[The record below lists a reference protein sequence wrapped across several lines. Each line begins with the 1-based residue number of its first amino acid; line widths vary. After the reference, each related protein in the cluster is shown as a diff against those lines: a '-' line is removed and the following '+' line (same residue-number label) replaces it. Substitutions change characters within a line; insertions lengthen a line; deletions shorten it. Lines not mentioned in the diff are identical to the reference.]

1 MKITKSQIKKFVEEY
16 YAIENIYN
24 NKNKNIAIHRG
35 YFFYLCYKYSTDVIN
50 TKELAD
56 FIGLKQHGTVINML
70 NKIKH
75 GLMYDKRVKLEL
87 SAIEHQF
94 KKTFEVENFI
104 IEVHT
109 YSSLKLKRKL
119 IDVKMDNIRKQ
130 QKIRNI
136 ERELK
141 RIKSIEIN

>member
-1 MKITKSQIKKFVEEY
+1 MKITKSQIKKFVEQY
-16 YAIENIYN
+16 YNIGDIYN
-24 NKNKNIAIHRG
+24 NYNQKYSKHRG
-35 YFFYLCYKYSTDVIN
+35 YFFYLCYKYSTDIIN

-70 NKIKH
+70 NKIEY

-87 SAIEHQF
+87 SAIENQF
-94 KKTFEVENFI
+94 NKTFEVEKFI

-109 YSSLKLKRKL
+109 YPDLKLKRKL
-119 IDVKMDNIRKQ
+119 IDTKMDNIRKQ